1 MKPLHLSILLAFTLG
16 QTIHAQNFSKLNTLG
31 NRSFEVYYSSGFEQR
46 ATDISS
52 HVDRAMTFQS
62 QLLGFKPTIILLVL
76 SKTDWSTYT
85 NFPVYG
91 MPHYND
97 DKTLVVAAENNP
109 FWQSFLPPLNNLS
122 PALQKEVQHAYGTK
136 GGEPSMQPFFDLL
149 AIHELGHAF
158 HLQYELTMQRKWM
171 GELFC
176 NIFLHTYVAENEPG
190 LLPALTVFPK
200 MVVANGTSEF
210 KYTSLQD
217 VHERYEEIGTQHPK
231 NYGWYQCKWHMAAAT
246 IYDQGGKAV
255 SERLWVSL
263 KNKKEVLPDSDL
275 VNFLETIHPSVAD
288 VMRNWE
294 K

>member
-1 MKPLHLSILLAFTLG
+1 MKPLHLSILLVFALA
-16 QTIHAQNFSKLNTLG
+16 QTIQAQNFSKLNTLG

-46 ATDISS
+46 ATNISS
-52 HVDRAMTFQS
+52 HVDKAMVFQS

-85 NFPVYG
+85 SFPVYG

-122 PALQKEVQHAYGTK
+122 PALQKEVEDAYGTK

-176 NIFLHTYVAENEPG
+176 NIFLHTYVAEKEPD

-217 VHERYEEIGTQHPK
+217 VHERYEEIGSQHPK

-246 IYDQGGKAV
+246 IYDQGGKDV
-255 SERLWVSL
+255 SQRLWVSL